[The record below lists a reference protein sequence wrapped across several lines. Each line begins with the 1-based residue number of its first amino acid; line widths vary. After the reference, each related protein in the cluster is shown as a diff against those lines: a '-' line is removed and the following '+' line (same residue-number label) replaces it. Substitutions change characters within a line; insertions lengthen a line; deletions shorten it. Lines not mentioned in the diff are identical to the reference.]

1 VGTIRYPPPRQQ
13 TEAAGAESN
22 ACVCTGEIDDEPYEG
37 TVLYIKSSLVGDE
50 PADLLAYKLQHVT
63 FPQDST
69 VNQWFTETQFES
81 YRRLGHHIAMTAIRP
96 ALQPDRDSVKERGEI
111 DKLFRNMFS
120 IWYPST
126 PEMKQYLPQ
135 HMQQY
140 NAILTELRQR
150 PELAGLA
157 ERLNDERT
165 ALRGPVLWEAPD
177 LPAQSKD
184 YAWQF
189 ANAVLDFMYTVYID
203 LELAFPD
210 NRTSP
215 HADWWVCLFRRW
227 CRVSLLQET
236 WRKLEPTYIEEF
248 RLFARRELMLH

>member
-1 VGTIRYPPPRQQ
+1 
-13 TEAAGAESN
+13 
-22 ACVCTGEIDDEPYEG
+22 VCTGETDDEPYEG